1 MSSSAT
7 NCVANPFVL
16 DLSNRIPHHQ
26 NNLFL
31 FQQPKLGSTVSI
43 KRETGISSCAGQ
55 LKANAEEM
63 ETVVPLESTFFLS
76 IRVAPQFL
84 LRDVFYDRN
93 KFRNWAATFLLL
105 FFVRKR
111 KSRNICQA

>member
-1 MSSSAT
+1 
-7 NCVANPFVL
+7 
-16 DLSNRIPHHQ
+16 
-26 NNLFL
+26 
-31 FQQPKLGSTVSI
+31 
-43 KRETGISSCAGQ
+43 
-55 LKANAEEM
+55 M
-63 ETVVPLESTFFLS
+63 ETVVQFDSPTSYEITQVATFFLS